1 MKLFYSF
8 LFVIIAFASVA
19 QAPQFRIDG
28 VIKNRTS
35 GKPEAGVKVEIVQS
49 GSTVQQISTAT
60 NGRYDLKGTVDL
72 KKPFTVI
79 YSKSGFVSKTLSFD
93 YSKMNVEDAPP
104 GDIRP
109 IAGAETDMIP
119 SDPKVDLSFLNTEP
133 VGKFYWDEGKL
144 EPAFDKVHADR
155 IKQKVDK
162 VIAESA
168 KNNVADEAKYNALI
182 SEADILY
189 NQQKWE
195 EARTKYEAAL
205 AIKPMEKHPNQRI
218 LELDAL
224 ILAKKKEE
232 LANQQSTGEYDNLI
246 KAADALRDQKKYEMA
261 ILKYEEA
268 LRIKKEDYPES
279 QIEELEK
286 IVENDKK
293 YKEAV
298 SQADMFYTQRSYQAA
313 RDKYALANKLKP
325 TEPHPIARLA
335 EIDKKAN
342 ELNAAAEKKK
352 KYEEALAAADLLYDE
367 QKYEEAKLKYQEAL
381 GYEPSATFP
390 EERIKEC
397 DKFIAAALA
406 EKLKKEKIAKLLE
419 EGNTFFVA
427 AKLVESKQKYSEVL
441 TLDPANE
448 IATARLAEIATKE
461 KEALDAAA
469 QLAKFNKLVAD
480 GDVAVKT
487 TKFADAQQKYEEA
500 LLIKADPVVEAKL
513 EDVKKKIKDL
523 ADKEEAEKRFQS
535 LKTEGFQ
542 LAAEE
547 KWLDAKSKLKEALE
561 IKADLPVTQK
571 LTEVEA
577 RIKANEALLKV
588 DQEYQE
594 LITAAQAKEAA
605 NDLDGAIAKY
615 KDAALKKP
623 AETLPKTKIA
633 ELEELKKTNAAQAAL
648 NLKYNEALKKGK
660 DLMAAQKYLDA
671 IKEFNIAN
679 GLKPEEKEPI
689 DLAAECE
696 RLEKEKG
703 NDENEKIEKILTV
716 ALAKFEEKD
725 LVKSKEL
732 AERYLTFRPKEPR
745 AEDLIRRIAE
755 YEATEKNY
763 AAKMVEAEK
772 LVSEKSYDRAIKS
785 FEQAKSI
792 KPTET
797 KPQERIDEVNKLIAE
812 MASAS
817 ERDALYKDFM
827 TKGALSEKA
836 KSWDQALINYQN
848 ALNVKNGDRPAQDKV
863 NEIQQIIDDLANASK
878 NEAEKLDKFN
888 KLIQEADDLFSKED
902 YLAAKTK
909 YESALAIIPDNSY
922 ANQQVIECDKREK
935 ARSLDEEEKGYRKVV
950 DKADENFNL
959 KDYDKAKEYYTRAT
973 NMRPTDPYPPM
984 KLKEIENLQN
994 PPVVGEVKLEPLGVP
1009 YSENSIMD
1017 GYAALVQADIE
1028 RKNLKDQKVENV
1040 ISNATQKESELGESA
1055 DLKQKSTTN
1064 EIYAITSSLE
1074 QYTADSDLNRQAI
1087 VQALKVADE
1096 ESQLV
1101 AHEEVQYK
1109 QADLLKSQEKLN
1121 EVVSESE
1128 IDYSTR
1134 DGVYADNTD
1143 LLHAY
1148 AGALRIDL
1156 EERNYTDN
1164 DKNLAADQ
1172 NLSKIDVNM
1181 EGISIDNTEKQK
1193 KNDQIV
1199 ESVVI
1204 ANEKGEE
1211 FKNTNKKDELL
1222 VNNNTLEKENIKVSE
1237 RQENDAK
1244 NAPENRDKIEIVG
1257 YVVSEAE
1264 QIRKQAA
1271 QQRTTDN
1278 TSAMGGI
1285 TIQLEDDH
1293 TNRDLNRKENVELVK
1308 QNEVSLL
1315 EGKRQEF
1322 EKENLK
1328 YLKNKNT
1335 IESEEIKK
1343 KDVVDKDDQQVA
1355 KNISGVENLDLKS
1368 REITGERAMSD
1379 DEQRQ
1384 KARSGIET
1392 INANS
1397 EEFTS
1402 TTTKKQD
1409 GNTLKLEDLNKTI
1422 GSSTTNQESNKKN
1435 DLLSAQQKLEK
1446 IETTKPE
1453 KARIKNALGEEYPE
1467 GVSQESFTQ
1476 NDENGLMKAIITR
1489 RIVVINGEGNVYV
1502 RTQTLDS
1509 VTYSKN
1515 DRPITEQHWN
1525 KETTGPHLQKHY

>member
-1 MKLFYSF
+1 MKLFYSL
-8 LFVIIAFASVA
+8 LFVIFAFASFA

-35 GKPEAGVKVEIVQS
+35 GKPEAGVKIEIIQS
-49 GSTVQQISTAT
+49 GTTVQQITTAT
-60 NGRYDLKGTVDL
+60 NGRYDLKGSVDL
-72 KKPFTVI
+72 KKPFTVV

-109 IAGAETDMIP
+109 VGGAETNMIP
-119 SDPKVDLSFLNTEP
+119 VDPNVDLSFLNSEP
-133 VGKFYWDEGKL
+133 VGKFYWDEGRL
-144 EPAFDKVHADR
+144 EPAFDKAHAER
-155 IKQKVDK
+155 INLKVEK
-162 VIAESA
+162 IIAESA
-168 KNNVADEAKYNALI
+168 KNNAADEAKYNALI
-182 SEADILY
+182 AEADALY

-195 EARTKYEAAL
+195 ESRAKYEAAL

-224 ILAKKKEE
+224 IMAKKKDE
-232 LANQQSTGEYDNLI
+232 LANQQSSSEYDNLI

-268 LRIKKEDYPES
+268 LRKKDEDYPKT

-286 IVENDKK
+286 IVDTDKK

-352 KYEEALAAADLLYDE
+352 KYEEALAAADALYDA
-367 QKYEEAKLKYQEAL
+367 QKYEDAKLKYQEAL
-381 GYEPSATFP
+381 SFEPSATFP

-397 DKFIAAALA
+397 DKFIAAAAA
-406 EKLKKEKIAKLLE
+406 EKLKQEKIAKLLE
-419 EGNTFFVA
+419 EGNNFFTA
-427 AKLVESKQKYSEVL
+427 SKLAEAKQKYTEVL
-441 TLDPANE
+441 TLDSKNE
-448 IATARLAEIATKE
+448 TATARLAEIATKE

-469 QLAKFNKLVAD
+469 QLAKFNKLVSE
-480 GDVAVKT
+480 GDLAVKA
-487 TKFADAQQKYEEA
+487 TKYADAQAKYEEA
-500 LLIKADPVVEAKL
+500 LLIKADPAVQTKL
-513 EDVKKKIKDL
+513 DDVKKKIKDL
-523 ADKEEAEKRFQS
+523 ADKEEAEKRFQA

-542 LAAEE
+542 LAGEE
-547 KWLDAKSKLKEALE
+547 KWLDAKTKLKEALE

-571 LTEVEA
+571 LAEVEA
-577 RIKANEALLKV
+577 KIKANEALLKTE
-588 DQEYQE
+588 QEYQE
-594 LITAAQAKEAA
+594 LLTSAQTKEAA

-615 KDAALKKP
+615 KEASLKKP
-623 AETLPKTKIA
+623 SETLPKTKIA
-633 ELEELKKTNAAQAAL
+633 ELEELKKLNANQAAL
-648 NLKYNEALKKGK
+648 NAKYNDAMKKGK

-679 GLKPEEKEPI
+679 GLKPEEKEPV

-716 ALAKFEEKD
+716 ALSKFEEKD
-725 LVKSKEL
+725 MVKSKEL

-745 AEDLIRRIAE
+745 ATDLIKRIAE

-763 AAKMVEAEK
+763 AAKMLEAEK
-772 LVSEKSYDRAIKS
+772 LVAEKSYDKAIRA
-785 FEQAKSI
+785 FEQAKLI

-797 KPQERIDEVNKLIAE
+797 KPQERIDDVNKLIAD

-827 TKGALSEKA
+827 SKGVLSEKA
-836 KSWDQALINYQN
+836 KSWDQALVNYQN

-878 NEAEKLDKFN
+878 SEAEKLDKFN
-888 KLIQEADDLFSKED
+888 KLIQEADDLFSQEN
-902 YLAAKTK
+902 YLGAKAK
-909 YESALAIIPDNSY
+909 YEGALALIPDNSY

-935 ARSLDEEEKGYRKVV
+935 ARSLEEEEKGYRKVV

-984 KLKEIENLQN
+984 KLKEIENIQN
-994 PPVVGEVKLEPLGVP
+994 PPVLGEVKLEPLGVP
-1009 YSENSIMD
+1009 YPENSIMD

-1028 RKNLKDQKVENV
+1028 RKNMKDQKVENV
-1040 ISNATQKESELGESA
+1040 ISNAVQKESELGDVA
-1055 DLKQKSTTN
+1055 DLKQKNTTN
-1064 EIYAITSSLE
+1064 EIYEITSAIE
-1074 QYTADSDLNRQAI
+1074 EYTIDSDLNRQAI
-1087 VQALKVADE
+1087 VQALKIADQE
-1096 ESQLV
+1096 GQLV
-1101 AHEEVQYK
+1101 AYEEAQYK
-1109 QADLLKSQEKLN
+1109 QSDLLKAQEKLN
-1121 EVVSESE
+1121 VVVAESE
-1128 IDYSTR
+1128 IDYSGR
-1134 DGVYADNTD
+1134 ESVYADNTE

-1148 AGALRIDL
+1148 AGALRIEL

-1164 DKNLAADQ
+1164 DKNIAADQ

-1199 ESVVI
+1199 ESVVV
-1204 ANEKGEE
+1204 ATEKGEE
-1211 FKNTNKKDELL
+1211 VKNTNKKEELL
-1222 VNNNTLEKENIKVSE
+1222 VNNSTIELENIKVSE

-1244 NAPENRDKIEIVG
+1244 NAPENHDKIETVG
-1257 YVVSEAE
+1257 YVVTEAE
-1264 QIRKQAA
+1264 MIRRSAA
-1271 QQRTTDN
+1271 EQRTTDN
-1278 TSAMGGI
+1278 TGAMGGI
-1285 TIQLEDDH
+1285 TIKLEEDN

-1308 QNEVSLL
+1308 ENEIALL
-1315 EGKRQEF
+1315 EGKRQEY

-1335 IESEEIKK
+1335 IETEEIKR
-1343 KDVVDKDDQQVA
+1343 KDVIDKDDQQVA
-1355 KNISGVENLDLKS
+1355 QNITGVENLDLKS
-1368 REITGERAMSD
+1368 REMTGERAMSD

-1384 KARSGIET
+1384 QARSGIET
-1392 INANS
+1392 VNANS
-1397 EEFTS
+1397 EEYTNTS
-1402 TTTKKQD
+1402 TKKQEA
-1409 GNTLKLEDLNKTI
+1409 NTTKLDDLNKAI
-1422 GSSTTNQESNKKN
+1422 GSGTTNQESNKQN
-1435 DLLSAQQKLEK
+1435 DLLSARQKIEK
-1446 IETTKPE
+1446 IESAKPE